1 MDQAESIAPVEKVV
15 STFNLQTCLSK
26 VKISIP
32 FNELLRNREYRDKI
46 IDMVRSRGQFQP
58 DILEVDDDAPTIVF
72 GSKIENVDDDEA
84 PPFYLSINVHDMIVH
99 NAR

>member
-1 MDQAESIAPVEKVV
+1 M
-15 STFNLQTCLSK
+15 
-26 VKISIP
+26 KISIP

-46 IDMVRSRGQFQP
+46 ADMVRSQGEFQQ
-58 DILEVDDDAPTIVF
+58 DILEVEDDAPTIFF